1 MRKVGQKRSEDS
13 IVRTNNYLSLPV
25 AVSILAVCGLPTL
38 GIQKCLYNY
47 TVGLQTARVNMMIAA
62 TPPLLCHTAC
72 LYNYSR
78 SANCTGESDDCCNTT
93 IVVSLSMSVQ
103 LQKVCKLHG

>member
-47 TVGLQTARVNMMIAA
+47 TVA
-62 TPPLLCHTAC
+62 
-72 LYNYSR
+72 SR
-78 SANCTGESDDCCNTT
+78 SANCTGEYDDCCNTT
-93 IVVSLSMSVQ
+93 IAVSHSMSVQ
-103 LQKVCKLHG
+103 LQ